1 MLSGPI
7 VCMIWRGLNS
17 VKAGRLLIGEPN
29 VQLNKP
35 GTIRGDFSTLNLVYT
50 DSHAGRNVIHGSD
63 TIEEAEREISIWFK
77 PDEILNWTSCH
88 KNWLYQ

>member
-7 VCMIWRGLNS
+7 VCMIWKGLNA

-29 VQLNKP
+29 VQLSRP

-50 DSHAGRNVIHGSD
+50 DSHAGRNVVHGSD
-63 TIEEAEREISIWFK
+63 SPEEAQREISIWFTAN
-77 PDEILNWTSCH
+77 EIVTWNSCH
-88 KNWLYQ
+88 KNWLFQ